1 MSATLDTAPPIRG
14 LLKHDVTLLRR
25 SVDPANADEYGNP
38 GWTEVEQAT
47 VCELQQVG
55 AREDKDT
62 AVQITTWRVYLPPD
76 APARGWDALRL
87 DDGTLLELEGDAW
100 LAASAR
106 TGVSHHVEAMV
117 RGTE

>member
-1 MSATLDTAPPIRG
+1 MNATMPPPIQR

-25 SVDPANADEYGNP
+25 SADAENADEYGNP

-55 AREDKDT
+55 AREDKDS
-62 AVQITTWRVYLPPD
+62 AVQITTWRVWLPLD
-76 APARGWDALRL
+76 VPARGWDALRL
-87 DDGTLLELEGDAW
+87 ADGTLLELEGDAW
-100 LAASAR
+100 LAASAL
-106 TGVSHHVEAMV
+106 TGDAHHVEAMV